1 MVAGPLQTP
10 QQHPPCRSA
19 NAGLTLGLIS
29 FSGGKFSGISE
40 LDDVADG
47 DALWTEMTK
56 VCGDLIGGVSRDLK
70 QDTEWKIEL
79 LDRRGNPVFRIR
91 LVAETLN

>member
-1 MVAGPLQTP
+1 MAL
-10 QQHPPCRSA
+10 HFFR
-19 NAGLTLGLIS
+19 I
-29 FSGGKFSGISE
+29 SGGKYSGISE
-40 LDDVADG
+40 LDDVTDG
-47 DALWTEMTK
+47 DASWTEMTK

>member
-1 MVAGPLQTP
+1 MALQFF
-10 QQHPPCRSA
+10 RI
-19 NAGLTLGLIS
+19 N
-29 FSGGKFSGISE
+29 GGKYCGISE
-40 LDDVADG
+40 PDDIADG
-47 DALWTEMTK
+47 DASWAEMTQ

-79 LDRRGNPVFRIR
+79 LDQHRKPVFRIR

>member
-1 MVAGPLQTP
+1 MALQFF
-10 QQHPPCRSA
+10 R
-19 NAGLTLGLIS
+19 I
-29 FSGGKFSGISE
+29 SGGKYSGISE

-47 DALWTEMTK
+47 DASWTEMKK

-79 LDRRGNPVFRIR
+79 LDQHRKPVFRIR